1 VSGDLT
7 PPSVP
12 DLEQPRSNGEL
23 VFAAPWESRVFGMVS
38 AYLDRTGQPWEAF
51 RPRLIATITVAP
63 DGQSYY
69 ESFTAA
75 FESLL
80 AADGVLSPGA
90 ADRLR

>member
-1 VSGDLT
+1 MSRPAIPELD
-7 PPSVP
+7 
-12 DLEQPRSNGEL
+12 QPRSNGEL

-38 AYLDRTGQPWEAF
+38 AYLGHTGQPWEVF
-51 RPRLIATITVAP
+51 RQRLIAAIAAAP
-63 DGQSYY
+63 DGEPYY
-69 ESFTAA
+69 ESFTTA